1 LLRCAEFLEIP
12 LRPLPLSCLPSLVM
26 YMRLRLPLR
35 QSGLTGGVLV
45 YMQWFLFNHLNN
57 VSLGFREKLSLKIGL
72 VPNRELLFYQL
83 FFKYLVMDFKQKHLF
98 YIQNRQPFKLKC
110 KTVTFSNDQIEILE
124 KYGHWFQALTEG
136 EIEPIT
142 ELQHEFIKVAKKE
155 KEPISTFEWA
165 WFKYLFRLEYESQ
178 NKHIMKA
185 DYSLEDDS
193 FYNRDMAKQQKG
205 MMFKVIRDNHKE

>member
-1 LLRCAEFLEIP
+1 
-12 LRPLPLSCLPSLVM
+12 
-26 YMRLRLPLR
+26 MRLRLPLR

-142 ELQHEFIKVAKKE
+142 ELQHEFIKVAKKRE
-155 KEPISTFEWA
+155 RANFD
-165 WFKYLFRLEYESQ
+165 F
-178 NKHIMKA
+178 
-185 DYSLEDDS
+185 
-193 FYNRDMAKQQKG
+193 
-205 MMFKVIRDNHKE
+205 